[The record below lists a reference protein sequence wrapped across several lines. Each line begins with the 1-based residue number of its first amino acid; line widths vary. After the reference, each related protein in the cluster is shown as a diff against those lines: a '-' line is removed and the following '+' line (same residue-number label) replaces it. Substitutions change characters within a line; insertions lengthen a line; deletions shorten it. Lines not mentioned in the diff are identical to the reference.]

1 MMGKQYDW
9 KVTPQNTPRFKER
22 RILFLTAMGIFIL
35 NLLLTG
41 IFLSKDLKWSI
52 IVAFISALFTVA
64 QCFDIR
70 REMWTW
76 GYVIFWITFTF
87 SISPFLF
94 LWHKAYWWFVGYGIE
109 LLAFAL
115 LTVRVLKTRNAKHCR
130 K

>member
-1 MMGKQYDW
+1 MGKRYDW

-41 IFLSKDLKWSI
+41 IFLSKALKWSI

-76 GYVIFWITFTF
+76 GYVIYDYKGFVDNMVKCKLNTLIVWNDYLPLNI
-87 SISPFLF
+87 
-94 LWHKAYWWFVGYGIE
+94 KA
-109 LLAFAL
+109 
-115 LTVRVLKTRNAKHCR
+115 
-130 K
+130 